1 MKRRLIVG
9 NWKMYLE
16 SEAEAVRLARTLK
29 RRYKRNFF
37 PSVVCPSFLH
47 INAVAKILA
56 SSKIA
61 AGAQDISRFRDSAK
75 HTGET
80 SGAQLQRSGV
90 SFAVVGH
97 SEARHSQGDAYV
109 AEKLKSA
116 FAAGLTPIL
125 CVGEKERQGHG
136 EHFSTIEEQLRAAL
150 SSLKKSEAKAM
161 YLAYEPVWLIGKTA
175 EFALKPMD
183 VQEVVIFIRKVLV
196 SLFGRSIGL
205 SIPILYGAAVETENA
220 RDIVEG
226 GGIDGLLVGHAS
238 INPDMF
244 LEIVEAV
251 SKVK

>member
-1 MKRRLIVG
+1 
-9 NWKMYLE
+9 
-16 SEAEAVRLARTLK
+16 
-29 RRYKRNFF
+29 
-37 PSVVCPSFLH
+37 
-47 INAVAKILA
+47 
-56 SSKIA
+56 
-61 AGAQDISRFRDSAK
+61 
-75 HTGET
+75 
-80 SGAQLQRSGV
+80 
-90 SFAVVGH
+90 
-97 SEARHSQGDAYV
+97 
-109 AEKLKSA
+109 
-116 FAAGLTPIL
+116 
-125 CVGEKERQGHG
+125 
-136 EHFSTIEEQLRAAL
+136 
-150 SSLKKSEAKAM
+150 M